1 MGRIFRRGELKQAI
15 VVVLAALG
23 EAHGY
28 AIMSELEARVEG
40 GWKASPGA
48 IYPAL
53 LALVE
58 SGHLRI
64 EERDGV
70 RVYSLTETGRQ
81 AAENAGWERRW
92 GTLTERAEESGAR
105 IAVGSLLDLFAAN
118 SPLRRRLAHTEQQRQ
133 IESVLQRAHVEIERY
148 LEEGESNG

>member
-23 EAHGY
+23 DAHGY
-28 AIMSELEARVEG
+28 AILSELEARVEG

-58 SGHLRI
+58 SGHLRT
-64 EERDGV
+64 EEREGV
-70 RVYSLTETGRQ
+70 RVYSLTDVGRQ

-92 GTLTERAEESGAR
+92 GSLTERAEESEKR
-105 IAVGSLLDLFAAN
+105 VAVGSLLDHFAAD
-118 SPLRRRLAHTEQQRQ
+118 SPLRRRLAHPEQQVA
-133 IESVLQRAHVEIERY
+133 IESILERAHIEIERS